1 LPCPTDGSAFRFGI
15 WRSDGSSEGLGPE
28 ILRRPPGTLRTGPPG
43 NPHRLH
49 SQRERSLFRLDAPED
64 VVDPIVGH
72 SGDVLDVSLSHH
84 DHSFCA
90 LGRPRSPRPDLTVL
104 FRGRVVIGERH
115 SLRRGKPRWPEP
127 ATAPARSPL
136 RRRSL
141 RGRSPGRYGRS
152 RAHCRS
158 LSMSSLKRTLQAVKI
173 AATDR
178 RIPRPLRGLAALG
191 LAPIPG
197 PFDEALLLIV
207 AIPLVL
213 FYREPLADAWR
224 QANTARPS

>member
-1 LPCPTDGSAFRFGI
+1 MWLIAHTDVFQALLSA
-15 WRSDGSSEGLGPE
+15 
-28 ILRRPPGTLRTGPPG
+28 
-43 NPHRLH
+43 
-49 SQRERSLFRLDAPED
+49 
-64 VVDPIVGH
+64 
-72 SGDVLDVSLSHH
+72 
-84 DHSFCA
+84 
-90 LGRPRSPRPDLTVL
+90 
-104 FRGRVVIGERH
+104 
-115 SLRRGKPRWPEP
+115 RRGPCRTALNGQAENGPAPLPQQYRAIQAPQHPCSRPARCEASVYP
-127 ATAPARSPL
+127 ATASKQTRTQVQRTSATVSGGHVAHAVARL
-136 RRRSL
+136 LKRKAR
-141 RGRSPGRYGRS
+141 RYGRS
-152 RAHCRS
+152 RPNCRS
-158 LSMSSLKRTLQAVKI
+158 LYSMSSLKRTLRAVKI